1 MNLQEQ
7 VTKAKIAIQEQ
18 NFDEAIELLTIAI
31 QEHPND
37 ANLYSE
43 RGVAHFH
50 AKHNL
55 KSLADMDKA
64 VELEPNNSYRYSSR
78 AFVKGACRMT
88 DEAIADYE
96 KCIELDPEDS
106 IAYNNL
112 GLLQEQLGWQKQAV
126 DNFEKADTLEG
137 VLKDRKI
144 DISEPETIKEEKA
157 EKEPI
162 KTTLPKEDKTNN
174 TIEDAEEVEATK
186 MEIAKSVFTQKRVF
200 KEFIGFIKNG
210 FKLKE

>member
-7 VTKAKIAIQEQ
+7 ITKAKIAIQEQ
-18 NFDEAIELLTIAI
+18 KFDQAIKLLTEALAK
-31 QEHPND
+31 HPEN

-55 KSLADMDKA
+55 KALADMDKA

-88 DEAIADYE
+88 QEAIADYE
-96 KCIELDPEDS
+96 KCIALDPEDS

-112 GLLQEQLGWQKQAV
+112 GLLQEQLGWQKQAE
-126 DNFEKADTLEG
+126 DNFDKADTLEG

-144 DISEPETIKEEKA
+144 DIPEVESTQEETKNIEEAVKEE
-157 EKEPI
+157 
-162 KTTLPKEDKTNN
+162 PKVENN
-174 TIEDAEEVEATK
+174 IEEVEEIDPSK
-186 MEIAKSVFTQKRVF
+186 IEIAKSVFTQKSVF

>member
-7 VTKAKIAIQEQ
+7 ITKAKIAIQEQ
-18 NFDEAIELLTIAI
+18 QFDQAIDLLTAALAVY
-31 QEHPND
+31 PDNP
-37 ANLYSE
+37 NLYSE

-55 KSLADMDKA
+55 KALADMDKA
-64 VELEPNNSYRYSSR
+64 VELEPLNSYRYSSR

-88 DEAIADYE
+88 QEAIADYE

-112 GLLQEQLGWQKQAV
+112 GLLQEQLGWQKQAE
-126 DNFEKADTLEG
+126 DNFDKADTLEG

-144 DISEPETIKEEKA
+144 AIPESEQKTAEDKTQERTKESAKA
-157 EKEPI
+157 EKS
-162 KTTLPKEDKTNN
+162 
-174 TIEDAEEVEATK
+174 IEDVEEITPTK
-186 MEIAKSVFTQKRVF
+186 MEVAKAVFTQKSVF
-200 KEFIGFIKNG
+200 KEFIEFIKNG

>member
-7 VTKAKIAIQEQ
+7 ITKAKIAIQEQ
-18 NFDEAIELLTIAI
+18 KFDQAIELLTAALAVY
-31 QEHPND
+31 PDN

-55 KSLADMDKA
+55 KALADMDKA
-64 VELEPNNSYRYSSR
+64 VELEPLNSYRYSSR

-88 DEAIADYE
+88 QEAIADYE

-112 GLLQEQLGWQKQAV
+112 GLLQEQLGWQKQAE
-126 DNFEKADTLEG
+126 DNFDKADTLEG

-144 DISEPETIKEEKA
+144 AITEQESEPKSKKEHINA
-157 EKEPI
+157 
-162 KTTLPKEDKTNN
+162 TPKETTVDSQQL
-174 TIEDAEEVEATK
+174 EDAEEIEPTK
-186 MEIAKSVFTQKRVF
+186 MDIAKSVFTQKSVF
-200 KEFIGFIKNG
+200 KEFIDFIKNG